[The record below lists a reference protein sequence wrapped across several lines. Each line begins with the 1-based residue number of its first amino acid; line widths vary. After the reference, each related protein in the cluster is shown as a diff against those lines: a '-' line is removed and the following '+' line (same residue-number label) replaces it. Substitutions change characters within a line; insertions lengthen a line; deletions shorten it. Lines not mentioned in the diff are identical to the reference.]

1 MDQDMSCNCWIE
13 FSKTEM
19 ERGGVMKRCYEAREQ
34 EGKLLSVPHW
44 FLNLCRIL
52 ACRCSSSYQTNLI
65 EQDNKNAEILYP
77 LCDRQKQATYCAY
90 FGSEISWLLFMRD
103 FE

>member
-1 MDQDMSCNCWIE
+1 MKLVN
-13 FSKTEM
+13 K
-19 ERGGVMKRCYEAREQ
+19 RGSFLVSPTG
-34 EGKLLSVPHW
+34 